1 MTDVLSRIVARK
13 RIDVT
18 LRLAGRSV
26 DARPTHRSL
35 RIALSRPGA
44 RFIME
49 VKRSSPSGHESPYTA
64 AAAAAAYAPVADA
77 ISVLVD
83 GPDFGGSL
91 DDLRT
96 VRQLFD
102 GPILA
107 KDFIVDAAQVSEA
120 RAAGAD
126 AILIMMSVLDD
137 FRAAEVQAEA
147 DRLGMDAIYEVH
159 DDEEVRRA
167 LAHGARIV
175 GINNRDLQTLGI
187 DLANTERISGLLPSD
202 VIIVSESGIRSRTDV
217 ERLAAHA
224 DAFLVGSSLMAS
236 SDIIMAARALVHG
249 NTKVCGLTRMEDVE
263 LASECGATHAGFVLV
278 AGTPRAL
285 DPLTAAPLITAA
297 RSLGLRTVGVFR
309 NQALDQVVTVAT
321 ASNLD
326 AVQLHGEE
334 PPSYIRTLRGR
345 LAKGREIWG
354 VCQVGAH
361 AARSRSGCDRT
372 LFDTS
377 RGGMSGGTGQAF
389 AWDRVARRRD
399 LPNAIL
405 AGGIGP
411 HNVRAAAAVGAF
423 GLDVGSQVEAAPGVK
438 DPAKMRAL
446 FRARRAPARGDGE

>member
-13 RIDVT
+13 RVDVT
-18 LRLAGRSV
+18 LRLAGRPV

-35 RIALSRPGA
+35 RMALARPGG

-49 VKRSSPSGHESPYTA
+49 VKRSSPSGHDSPYTA
-64 AAAAAAYAPVADA
+64 AVAAAAYAPVADA

-96 VRQLFD
+96 VRQRFD

-107 KDFIVDAAQVSEA
+107 KDFIVDATQVSEA

-137 FRAAEVQAEA
+137 IRAEEVRAEA

-159 DDEEVRRA
+159 DDEEVGRA
-167 LAHGARIV
+167 IAHGAQIV
-175 GINNRDLQTLGI
+175 GINNRDLQTLRI
-187 DLANTERISGLLPSD
+187 DLANTERMSGLLPSD
-202 VIIVSESGIRSRTDV
+202 VIILSESGIRSRTDV
-217 ERLAAHA
+217 ERLAPHA

-236 SDIIMAARALVHG
+236 PDIFMAARALVYG
-249 NTKVCGLTRMEDVE
+249 NTKICGLTRMEDVE
-263 LASECGATHAGFVLV
+263 LVSESGATHAGFVLV
-278 AGTPRAL
+278 PATPRAL
-285 DPLTAAPLITAA
+285 DPLAAGPLIAEA
-297 RSLGLRTVGVFR
+297 RALGLKTVGVFR
-309 NQALDQVVTVAT
+309 NQALDQVAAVAAAT
-321 ASNLD
+321 NLD
-326 AVQLHGEE
+326 VVQLHGQE
-334 PPSYIRTLRGR
+334 PPRYIRTLRGR
-345 LAKGREIWG
+345 LAKGSEIWG
-354 VCQVGAH
+354 ACPVGTT

-377 RGGMSGGTGQAF
+377 CGGTSGGMGQAF

-399 LPNAIL
+399 LPNAFL

-411 HNVRAAAAVGAF
+411 HNVRAAAAVGTF
-423 GLDVGSQVEAAPGVK
+423 GLDVGSGVEAAPGVK

-446 FRARRAPARGDGE
+446 FGARRVLARGDGE